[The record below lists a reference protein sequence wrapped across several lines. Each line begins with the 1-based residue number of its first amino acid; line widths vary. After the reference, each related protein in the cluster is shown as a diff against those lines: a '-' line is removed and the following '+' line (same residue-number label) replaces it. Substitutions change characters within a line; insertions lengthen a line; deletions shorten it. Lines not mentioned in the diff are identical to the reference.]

1 MTDAKQLELE
11 HAAWLARPARENEEM
26 SQTWYELVWA
36 LNFEA
41 GGWDAAKNTV
51 YELIEPRRAQIEA
64 MVEDT
69 LDHAGIGGSE
79 YYFLAYPGSND
90 TTISFGD
97 AVNEIVFTEDVSC
110 ALSTCGDFTN
120 DFWTELQCSI
130 ADTIVYCLEELLA
143 SDNEFAPEEYRLDEF
158 TRGMLVEARSKLS

>member
-11 HAAWLARPARENEEM
+11 HAAWLARPARETQEM

-51 YELIEPRRAQIEA
+51 SELIEPRRAQIEA
-64 MVEDT
+64 MVQAA
-69 LDHAGIGGSE
+69 LDAAGIGSYD
-79 YYFLAYPGSND
+79 YYDLPYPGPNHTD
-90 TTISFGD
+90 TTFGD
-97 AVNEIVFTEDVSC
+97 AVYEIVFTEDVSF
-110 ALSTCGDFTN
+110 ALSTCGDFTS
-120 DFWTELQCSI
+120 DFWTELKWCI

-143 SDNEFAPEEYRLDEF
+143 SDNEFAPVEYRLDEF